1 MDSIGGFCATGA
13 MTVRIAYR
21 GSKEWEAVK
30 AIRTQ
35 VFIEEQHCPCEL
47 EWDKYEEISRH
58 VLGSVDGEPMAA
70 ARWRMLAYKQRPAAK
85 LERFSVLREY
95 RGKGYG
101 KALVSW
107 VIEDARRAGLGEF
120 IGHAQQHLED
130 FYRSFGFQ
138 TVGDP
143 FEEVG
148 IPHIM
153 MVRCDSGPCKDE

>member
-1 MDSIGGFCATGA
+1 MDFIGGFGATGA

-21 GSKEWEAVK
+21 GSKEWEVVK

-47 EWDKYEEISRH
+47 EWDRYEEISRH
-58 VLGSVDGEPMAA
+58 VLGSVDGDPVAA
-70 ARWRMLAYKQRPAAK
+70 ARWRMLAYRQRPAAR

-120 IGHAQQHLED
+120 IVHAQQHLED